1 MLVVV
6 FIIVA
11 VTVAVAVAVAVA
23 TVILADPV
31 VVQGLDTPLDFLFR
45 SMRQKD
51 TQFIHRKVFLLSLV
65 QKLVL
70 FQ

>member
-6 FIIVA
+6 FII
-11 VTVAVAVAVAVA
+11 VAVAVAVAVA